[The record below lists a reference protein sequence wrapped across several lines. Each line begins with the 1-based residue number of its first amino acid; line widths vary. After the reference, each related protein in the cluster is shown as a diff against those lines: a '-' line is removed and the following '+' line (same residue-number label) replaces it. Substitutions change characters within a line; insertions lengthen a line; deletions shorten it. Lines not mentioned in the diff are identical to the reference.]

1 MLKINN
7 LSVNYDSNDGTVE
20 AVDEVDIELDKGENL
35 GIVGESG
42 CGKSTLA
49 KAILGVLP
57 SNGYVESGTIE
68 FQETDLVSISDREQR
83 EYKWEEISMIPQSA
97 MNALDPVYTIREQ
110 IIEAIDIHR
119 PKEPNPDE
127 IVDEMFKLVGLD
139 PDRADQYPHQFSGG
153 MRQRAMIA
161 MSLALDPALIL
172 ADEPTTA
179 LDVIMQDQILK
190 RISSIQDDIDS
201 SMLIIT
207 HDVAVV
213 AETCDRVAVMYAGEI
228 VEKGTVEQIF
238 GEAYHPYTIGLQNAF
253 PDIDKPD
260 QDLISISGYPPKLVD
275 PPTGCRF
282 ASRCPMATEKCE
294 HESPPLEQ
302 VDQINEDH
310 WSACHH
316 LDRLDTDLRPK
327 AEQAETWNM
336 EVNQ

>member
-1 MLKINN
+1 MLEINN
-7 LSVNYDSNDGTVE
+7 LNVHYDSNDGTVK
-20 AVDEVDIELDKGENL
+20 AVDDVNINLQKGENL

-57 SNGYVESGTIE
+57 PNGHIDSGTVE
-68 FQETDLVSISDREQR
+68 FQDTDLTSISDAEHR

-119 PKEPNPDE
+119 PNEPNPDK
-127 IVDEMFKLVGLD
+127 IVDEMFELVGLD
-139 PDRADQYPHQFSGG
+139 PNRADQYPHQFSGG

-190 RISSIQDDIDS
+190 RISNIQKEIDS

-228 VEKGTVEQIF
+228 VEKGSVEQIF

-253 PDIDKPD
+253 PDINKPE
-260 QDLISISGYPPKLVD
+260 QDLISISGHPPKLVD
-275 PPTGCRF
+275 PPSGCRF
-282 ASRCPMATEKCE
+282 ASRCPMATDKCKE
-294 HESPPLEQ
+294 ESPSLKT
-302 VDQINEDH
+302 INSINKDH
-310 WSACHH
+310 WSACHYTDQ
-316 LDRLDTDLRPK
+316 LDEKLRPR
-327 AEQAETWNM
+327 AQEAETWNM
-336 EVNQ
+336 EASK